1 VELSPKAYDLLMLL
15 RDQNEVYIDEA
26 EEELGLPHPSVNR
39 AALELEEGGLVET
52 EEEAQVTEE
61 LTDKGEEVVK
71 SGSPEFRLVELVR
84 GGDSGVGEIQTELES
99 GDVAIGKARQRGWID
114 IQDGE
119 VSLTEKGRG
128 AEDEVRAE
136 LEDQSFRDEHHS
148 RGLVS
153 SETETNRRI
162 SVTETGKNVD
172 VERDEG
178 FNATAPATT
187 PVTGKKHFYRQI
199 IDEARRRW
207 LEMGFQEMNGDYAVS
222 SLLNFDA
229 LFTPQDHPARE
240 LHDTFYLENPR
251 ESDTTRFG
259 DAAENIRKV
268 HEDGGD
274 TGSRGWRY
282 DWDQKEAA
290 RNVLRTHTTAVSA
303 EKLLE
308 LDEEDLPAKFFGISR
323 AFRNETVDATHLPEF
338 YQSDG
343 IVVGKELSFRDLKG
357 YLEEYFSRMGFGE
370 IRVVPTYYPYTEM
383 SAEVQFYNDRDGEWY
398 QLGGSGMFR
407 PEVVEPL
414 LGFEATVLAWGLGIG
429 RIAMNAAELSD
440 IRELYRNDIE
450 TIEGTE
456 VWLPE

>member
-1 VELSPKAYDLLMLL
+1 MELPPKTYDLLALL
-15 RDQNEVYIDEA
+15 RSENELYIGDA
-26 EEELGLPHPSVNR
+26 EDELGIPHPSVNR
-39 AALELEEGGLVET
+39 AALELEDRGLAEIN
-52 EEEAQVTEE
+52 EEQEVREH
-61 LTDKGEEVVK
+61 LTDKGERVVER
-71 SGSPEFRLVELVR
+71 GSPEFRLVKLVR
-84 GGDSGVGEIQTELES
+84 GGETGVGKIQTELEA

-114 IQDGE
+114 IEDGE
-119 VSLTEKGRG
+119 VSLTEQGRS

-136 LEDQSFRDEHHS
+136 LEAESFRDEHHD
-148 RGLVS
+148 RGLVDTEIDALRRVS
-153 SETETNRRI
+153 VTDEGEEVETER
-162 SVTETGKNVD
+162 S
-172 VERDEG
+172 EG
-178 FNATAPATT
+178 FNVTAPATT
-187 PVTGKKHFYRQI
+187 PTTGKRHFYRQI

-207 LEMGFQEMNGDYAVS
+207 LEMGFQEMNGDYTVS
-222 SLLNFDA
+222 GLLNFDA

-240 LHDTFYLENPR
+240 LHDTFYLENPS

-259 DAAENIRKV
+259 DMVGNIRSA

-282 DWDQKEAA
+282 DWDEKEAA

-303 EKLLE
+303 EKLTE
-308 LDEEDLPAKFFGISR
+308 LDEEDLPAKFFGVSR

-357 YLEEYFSRMGFGE
+357 YLEEYFSRMGFEE
-370 IRVVPTYYPYTEM
+370 IRIVPTYYPYTEM
-383 SAEVQFYNDRDGEWY
+383 SAEVQFYNEEEEEWY

-429 RIAMNAAELSD
+429 RIAMNAADLSD